1 MSGAATQPNIEAL
14 TPSNSMFSDAC
25 CEGVSVLTGDAMFS
39 TILAGAIIAISFSA
53 PPGPVTM
60 ETVRRGLHGGF
71 KSAFNV
77 QLGSIIGDMAW
88 CLVALIGLAPLVQFD
103 FIRIT
108 LGVVGVG
115 LLFYLGVTG
124 IRDALKSSET
134 ANTEE
139 KDTKTGAF
147 KSGMAISLANP
158 QAVAYWLSAG
168 GALVAGGMVG
178 QSVEQTAGFIGGFLG
193 GTFLWAI
200 IMAVA
205 VRYGRQLLHPV
216 AFRAVTFVCS
226 ATLIVF
232 GFTLA
237 SQMLSPLL

>member
-1 MSGAATQPNIEAL
+1 MHFL
-14 TPSNSMFSDAC
+14 DAC

-71 KSAFNV
+71 KPALNV

-115 LLFYLGVTG
+115 LLFYLGATG
-124 IRDALKSSET
+124 IRDAFKTPDAAKVDTQEIKS
-134 ANTEE
+134 
-139 KDTKTGAF
+139 GAF
-147 KSGMAISLANP
+147 RSGMAISLANP
-158 QAVAYWLSAG
+158 QAVAYWLSVG
-168 GALVAGGMVG
+168 GALVASGAVG
-178 QSVEQTAGFIGGFLG
+178 QSVGSTAGFIGGFLS
-193 GTFLWAI
+193 GTFLWAF
-200 IMAVA
+200 IMAIA
-205 VRYGRQLLHPV
+205 VRFGRQLLHPI
-216 AFRAVTFVCS
+216 AFRAVTFVCG
-226 ATLIVF
+226 ATLLVF

-237 SQMLSPLL
+237 TQMIGTLL